1 MGIPFTFLRLD
12 WRHLF
17 SCYILK
23 AETNMPAINW
33 TFLCDYAFVDRAGRA
48 SIIRTFTFIRAPG
61 LPFRY
66 PQIFLA
72 LEYMADR
79 SEDFTLG
86 AMITSPSGKQ
96 VAKVELNRKA
106 KSTEKGKL
114 EKGVLPLGFYNCKF
128 EEAGE
133 HHVEILING
142 QSVHFLPLNIVVKE
156 SKKPPAPK
164 SA

>member
-1 MGIPFTFLRLD
+1 
-12 WRHLF
+12 
-17 SCYILK
+17 
-23 AETNMPAINW
+23 MPAINW

-48 SIIRTFTFIRAPG
+48 SIIRTFTFIRAPK

-79 SEDFTLG
+79 SEVFTIG
-86 AMITSPSGKQ
+86 ASITSPAGKQ
-96 VAKVELNRKA
+96 VAKVDLKRRAKA
-106 KSTEKGKL
+106 KEKGRV
-114 EKGVLPLGFYNCKF
+114 EKGVLPLGFYNCLF

-142 QSVHFLPLNIVVKE
+142 QSVHFLPLMVLIKE
-156 SKKPPAPK
+156 SKAPPKPKTA
-164 SA
+164 